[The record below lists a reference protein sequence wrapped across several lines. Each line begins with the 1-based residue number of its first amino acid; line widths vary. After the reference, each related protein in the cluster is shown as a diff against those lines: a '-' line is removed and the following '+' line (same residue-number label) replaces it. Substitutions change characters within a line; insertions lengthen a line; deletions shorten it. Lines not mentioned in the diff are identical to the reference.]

1 MKNILSTI
9 TVITSLG
16 TVAQAATL
24 QSISATGNPS
34 ADGWSVSLDSG
45 DGTKNGEFNGD
56 SATNGGGSAA
66 GAGSA
71 AWALY
76 ANDGNNAS
84 ATFTL
89 AGGALSVGQ
98 IASLDFDNGWIDTPS
113 VVGVRFLNSGVEV
126 LGFTFTGGQANY
138 NLSDGT
144 TTDTGIGF
152 TADGLNLA
160 LTLTSLGNYSLNVSG
175 NVFTG
180 TLNNGQTSFD
190 QVRVVNESA
199 GGGVERN
206 VFFNNLSVTQVPE
219 PSSSALLA
227 LGGLALVIRRRRG

>member
-1 MKNILSTI
+1 MKNVLLI
-9 TVITSLG
+9 TTVAASFG

-24 QSISATGNPS
+24 QSISATGSPS
-34 ADGWSVSLDSG
+34 ADGWVVNLDSG

-66 GAGSA
+66 GAGNA

-76 ANDGNNAS
+76 ANSENNAS

-98 IASLDFDNGWIDTPS
+98 IASLDFDNGWIDSPFI
-113 VVGVRFLNSGVEV
+113 VGVYFLNGGTEV
-126 LGFTFTGGQANY
+126 LNFTFTGGETNY
-138 NLSDGT
+138 ALSDGT

-152 TADGLNLA
+152 TADGFNLA
-160 LTLTSLGNYSLNVSG
+160 VTLTALGSYSLNVDG
-175 NVFTG
+175 NVFAG

-190 QVRVVNESA
+190 QIRVRNSSA
-199 GGGVERN
+199 GEGVERN

-227 LGGLALVIRRRRG
+227 LGGFALVVRRRRG